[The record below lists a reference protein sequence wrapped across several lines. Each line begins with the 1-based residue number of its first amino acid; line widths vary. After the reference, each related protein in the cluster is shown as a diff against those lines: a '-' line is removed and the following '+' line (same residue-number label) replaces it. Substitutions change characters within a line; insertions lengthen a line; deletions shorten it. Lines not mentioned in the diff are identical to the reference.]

1 MPWFGDPVKR
11 VVHDRAADG
20 LYEVAEHLLETANQT
35 VPLQDGDLQ
44 RSGVVDIDRSAL
56 RATVSYDTPY
66 AVKQHEDLNLRHAP
80 KRRAKWLELAL
91 KERRPAMQARIAA
104 KIRGAF

>member
-1 MPWFGDPVKR
+1 MPWFGDLAKR
-11 VVHDRAADG
+11 VAHEAAADG

-35 VPLQDGDLQ
+35 VPLQDGDLM
-44 RSGVVDIDRSAL
+44 RSGLVDIDRPAL

-80 KRRAKWLELAL
+80 KRRAKWLELSL
-91 KERRPAMQARIAA
+91 KERRPAMEAHIAA